1 MVQSLLFI
9 VTSCGWKKS
18 CTTLPLG
25 LVKPYKWWDKHDK
38 PPINWCRVSSIHHII
53 SSLHQGSHVPCRP
66 GGRGRH
72 IDVEE
77 VHLTML
83 RHLRAVTAVTNKKG
97 LVRGSP
103 YGMNMLCQRNAIGI
117 LWPHAAY
124 SCHYITSIVLECRR
138 YIRPIWDPVTTCSLL
153 MLLQM
158 LGQSRLDMFGNTL
171 DK

>member
-18 CTTLPLG
+18 CTTLPLW
-25 LVKPYKWWDKHDK
+25 LVKPYKWYG
-38 PPINWCRVSSIHHII
+38 INHLSTAGFLPSTI
-53 SSLHQGSHVPCRP
+53 SSHPYIKAPMSHVDLVAVAATSMSKRC
-66 GGRGRH
+66 
-72 IDVEE
+72 
-77 VHLTML
+77 TL
-83 RHLRAVTAVTNKKG
+83 RCFATWEPWPNVTNKKG

-103 YGMNMLCQRNAIGI
+103 YGMNMLRQRNAIGI

-138 YIRPIWDPVTTCSLL
+138 YIRLMWDPVTTCSLL

-158 LGQSRLDMFGNTL
+158 LGQSRLDMFGNNH